1 MTRLPLFRSARA
13 LAGALLLLA
22 AAAPRALGAQ
32 DRLVVRPEPGTP
44 MVAME
49 VLIAAGPADESPEQA
64 GLAYLT
70 ARAAT
75 RPIRPVLDSLGAH
88 LTLLA
93 HKDALGFT
101 LLAAPDTWREASRIL
116 LVALFRD
123 PADSVGTLRERAAL
137 RAELIGREA
146 SPADALA
153 REVDAAV
160 FGPEH
165 PWRRPAA
172 GYSVTVEKLTLP
184 DVDGFLRAHLTPDRT
199 VVAVVGPVDAA
210 GAREHLAPFFSGAP
224 WQPPRGAPPA
234 PVESPVRR
242 EYNSITAWIAASYA
256 FPADVDVEAVRLL
269 GEMAAEGLSFGPS
282 RRSVYNARSE
292 VLRRA
297 EGGELRI
304 QIVVPPR
311 EVEAWA
317 ERIDEVVAQ
326 YAQRELPEARF
337 SERVR
342 RFRGVRLRE
351 LDTPEARAQAAARE
365 AFLGRGASGR
375 LVNLDDLDRERLL
388 AAARALREPTL
399 VVLGP
404 FVDAPSGGL

>member
-1 MTRLPLFRSARA
+1 MTFAMPFRAPRGRSAA
-13 LAGALLLLA
+13 LSTLLA
-22 AAAPRALGAQ
+22 IAPAALGAQ
-32 DRLVVRPEPGTP
+32 EHLLVRSEPGTP
-44 MVAME
+44 VVAVE
-49 VLIAAGPADESPEQA
+49 VLVAAGPADETPEQA

-75 RPIRPVLDSLGAH
+75 APIRPILDSLGAR
-88 LTLLA
+88 LTVQA

-101 LLAAPDTWREASRIL
+101 LIAAPDTWREASRTL

-123 PADSVGTLRERAAL
+123 PADSVATVRERAAL

-172 GYSVTVEKLTLP
+172 GYSTTVEKLTVR
-184 DVDGFLRAHLTPDRT
+184 DVDGFIRGFLVPERT
-199 VVAVVGPVDAA
+199 VVAIVGPVEPAA
-210 GAREHLAPFFSGAP
+210 AREHLAGFFRGTP
-224 WQPPRGAPPA
+224 WQPPSSAPAA
-234 PVESPVRR
+234 PLESPIRQ

-256 FPADVDVEAVRLL
+256 FPADVDEEAVRLL
-269 GEMAAEGLSFGPS
+269 GELAVEGLAFGPS

-292 VLRRA
+292 VVRRA

-311 EVEAWA
+311 EVDAWA
-317 ERIDEVVAQ
+317 GRIDEAVAR
-326 YAQRELPEARF
+326 YAERPLTPAQLA
-337 SERVR
+337 ERVR
-342 RFRGVRLRE
+342 RYRGLRLRE
-351 LDTPEARAQAAARE
+351 LDTPEARAQAAARQI
-365 AFLGRGASGR
+365 FLGRDAGGR
-375 LVNLDDLDRERLL
+375 LADLDRLDSGRVL
-388 AAARALREPTL
+388 AAARALRRPTL

-404 FVDAPSGGL
+404 FVDDASAGR